1 MDVAQV
7 VAIVVLF
14 VSLAL
19 LVMFLLRRQSTEIR
33 ELIFRLAQG
42 NDGERSEGEKR
53 GRYSVPLESA
63 QRLGELIP
71 DPPDKRSP
79 QQAIEDHA
87 VAWSIKTLKLD
98 HNQQKIVEL
107 LIREPGKSR
116 KEVAAELKVS
126 LSTLDKCY
134 ERVYLKLEV
143 RTKEEA
149 LKALLVRGIR

>member
-1 MDVAQV
+1 MDVVQI

-33 ELIFRLAQG
+33 ELIFRLAKG
-42 NDGERSEGEKR
+42 NGGERSEGEIGGKN
-53 GRYSVPLESA
+53 SVPLENV
-63 QRLGELIP
+63 QRPGEPIA
-71 DPPDKRSP
+71 DPQNMRSP
-79 QQAIEDHA
+79 QQAVEDHA

-98 HNQQKIVEL
+98 HYEQKIVEL